1 MFKRPLPRVEP
12 DPTRDAVDYGPVVV
26 DSFLHKLLNP
36 KPTEYFVFHKRPI
49 YREESYRKL
58 LRANNKSIGIPHVEP
73 ILPKADEIVC
83 KQPDIEPELLYSD
96 RVQVTLRIL
105 KNGIV
110 RIKINSAIASL
121 YKKYNYKISDAPLKA
136 ILQAYKSHG
145 FSEKF
150 LNKVKRS
157 HQRNIDYFNKAD
169 KIISKIFEKEPSKKV
184 KREKKKKPVEDIE
197 ESEIVE
203 DPPPVVEEAEEE
215 AGEIGMD
222 VEPDGEDDEVVEEE
236 YVSDGDD

>member
-1 MFKRPLPRVEP
+1 MK
-12 DPTRDAVDYGPVVV
+12 
-26 DSFLHKLLNP
+26 
-36 KPTEYFVFHKRPI
+36 
-49 YREESYRKL
+49 
-58 LRANNKSIGIPHVEP
+58 
-73 ILPKADEIVC
+73 
-83 KQPDIEPELLYSD
+83 EPEILYGD
-96 RVQVTLRIL
+96 RVQVNLRIL
-105 KNGIV
+105 KNGIIRLKV
-110 RIKINSAIASL
+110 NTAIATM
-121 YKKYNYKISDAPLKA
+121 YDMYYHRGIQAPIKVL
-136 ILQAYKSHG
+136 LQAYKSHG

-203 DPPPVVEEAEEE
+203 DAPPVVEEAEEE
-215 AGEIGMD
+215 AEEIGMD

>member
-1 MFKRPLPRVEP
+1 MFKRPLPRA
-12 DPTRDAVDYGPVVV
+12 DYYPTRDGASCGPVVV
-26 DSFLHKLLNP
+26 GSFIHKLLNP
-36 KPTEYFVFHKRPI
+36 KPTEYFVFRKGPI

-58 LRANNKSIGIPHVEP
+58 LKANNKSIGIPHVEP
-73 ILPKADEIVC
+73 ILPKADAMVC
-83 KQPDIEPELLYSD
+83 IEPDNEPELLYSD

-184 KREKKKKPVEDIE
+184 KREKRKKPVEDIE
-197 ESEIVE
+197 ESEIV
-203 DPPPVVEEAEEE
+203 DDAPPVAEEVE
-215 AGEIGMD
+215 DGEMD

>member
-1 MFKRPLPRVEP
+1 MFKRPLPRAEHY
-12 DPTRDAVDYGPVVV
+12 PTRDGASCGPVVV
-26 DSFLHKLLNP
+26 GSFIHKLLNP
-36 KPTEYFVFHKRPI
+36 VPTEYFVFNKRPI

-58 LRANNKSIGIPHVEP
+58 LRDNNKVMGIPHIEP
-73 ILPKADEIVC
+73 ILPKAYEPVYT
-83 KQPDIEPELLYSD
+83 QPDKEPELLFSD
-96 RVQVTLRIL
+96 RVQVTLRVL

-110 RIKINSAIASL
+110 RVKINSAIASL
-121 YKKYNYKISDAPLKA
+121 YKKYNYKISDAPLKV

-157 HQRNIDYFNKAD
+157 HQRNIDYFNKAEQ
-169 KIISKIFEKEPSKKV
+169 IISKIFEKEPSKKV

-197 ESEIVE
+197 EIEIVE
-203 DPPPVVEEAEEE
+203 DVAPVSEEVED
-215 AGEIGMD
+215 GEMD
-222 VEPDGEDDEVVEEE
+222 IEPDGEDDEVVEEE